1 MGELMKRYAAIAL
14 ILLGSSAHA
23 QQRRLVFDTLDIV
36 GEIQKPEIMVF
47 ISRKNLDSGYELVLR
62 ESFVPR
68 IIESVEFEPF

>member
-1 MGELMKRYAAIAL
+1 MGAVMKRLLAL
-14 ILLGSSAHA
+14 SLVLFCASAHA

-68 IIESVEFEPF
+68 IIESVEFKPF

>member
-1 MGELMKRYAAIAL
+1 MVKRILALML
-14 ILLGSSAHA
+14 VVVCSSAHA

-68 IIESVEFEPF
+68 IIESVDSKPF

>member
-1 MGELMKRYAAIAL
+1 MGKRLLAL
-14 ILLGSSAHA
+14 SLVLVCASAQA

-68 IIESVEFEPF
+68 IIESVELKPF